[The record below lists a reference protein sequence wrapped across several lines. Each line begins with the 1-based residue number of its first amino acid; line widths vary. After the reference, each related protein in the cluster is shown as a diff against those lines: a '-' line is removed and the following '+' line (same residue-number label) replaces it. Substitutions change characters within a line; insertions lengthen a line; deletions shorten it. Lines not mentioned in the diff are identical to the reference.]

1 MTNVARWIKQKAE
14 ELGFS
19 ACGIASIDKPL
30 DDECQH
36 LDDWLEK
43 GYHAGMTYMANH
55 REIRRD
61 PRGLVENACSIIS
74 VAIYH

>member
-43 GYHAGMTYMANH
+43 GYHAGMTYERM
-55 REIRRD
+55 
-61 PRGLVENACSIIS
+61 L
-74 VAIYH
+74 YH